1 MTCGSAPCK
10 RLVTVLLSGIYGR
23 YGMHILLYRS
33 FNIPWTEWPGMLE
46 SDGMTKALSRL
57 PFQNGDNWA

>member
-1 MTCGSAPCK
+1 
-10 RLVTVLLSGIYGR
+10 
-23 YGMHILLYRS
+23 MHILLYRS

-57 PFQNGDNWA
+57 PFQNGDNWAWGAVS